1 MHTMEETSEDQLT
14 PRPVVFIVHASV
26 GSGHRSAANAIAQA
40 FQILHDS
47 VDAQGSNGKVVPDD
61 LDVEVLD
68 ILDFGRIKFNGDRTA
83 SMFTGVTRPIYDLT
97 WRYVLTGKYLWGG
110 GSAWSTIMFPRFV
123 EYTRQKR
130 PIAVI
135 CTHITAANV
144 VVGARMS
151 TDLDFPIICVPTDYE
166 VEGLWPHS
174 YTDLFCVANESM
186 AETLRARKVPEQHI
200 RVTGIPTRDAF
211 RTEYDRDAIRDE
223 LGLPKDRYV
232 MLAMAGAH
240 LPRPYIHFREVIDQL
255 IPLMHSFEN
264 MYLVV
269 LAGTDKS
276 YAYHAR
282 QLVNDN
288 QISNV
293 KVFDYLENVA
303 PLMAA
308 SDLALCKSGG
318 LTVTECLCAGVPM
331 ILMGK
336 AYGQE
341 KANVRMLT
349 ATGAALHVTTFRELV
364 STLRHIETHPESTR
378 ALLLNASFL
387 RRPNAAVDIAQAA
400 CEFATT
406 DHYDDLKFRIKHFLR
421 FFKGYMPAHTR

>member
-1 MHTMEETSEDQLT
+1 MEEISQDQT
-14 PRPVVFIVHASV
+14 TRPVVFVVHASV

-40 FQILHDS
+40 FKMLRDDTS
-47 VDAQGSNGKVVPDD
+47 LGGSDDVVIPND
-61 LDVEVLD
+61 LDVEVID
-68 ILDFGRIKFNGDRTA
+68 ILDYGRINFNGDRTA
-83 SMFTGVTRPIYDLT
+83 SIFTGVTRPIYDLT

-123 EYTRQKR
+123 EYTRRKR

-144 VVGARMS
+144 VVGARM
-151 TDLDFPIICVPTDYE
+151 TTGLDFPIICVPTDYE

-186 AETLRARKVPEQHI
+186 AETLRARKVPDQHI
-200 RVTGIPTRDAF
+200 RVTGIPTRLAF
-211 RTEYDRDAIRDE
+211 RTQYDRNVIRDE
-223 LGLPKDRYV
+223 LGLPRDRYV
-232 MLAMAGAH
+232 ILAMAGAH

-255 IPLMHSFEN
+255 IPLMHTFQN
-264 MYLVV
+264 MHLVV

-276 YAYHAR
+276 YAYRAR
-282 QLVNDN
+282 QLVKDN

-293 KVFDYLENVA
+293 TVFDYIENVA

-349 ATGAALHVTTFRELV
+349 ATGAALHVTTLRELV

-387 RRPNAAVDIAQAA
+387 RRPNAAIDIALASY
-400 CEFATT
+400 EFATSNL
-406 DHYDDLKFRIKHFLR
+406 YDDLKFRIKHFLR